1 MAPQAAPDP
10 TRGEVENGPGGSV
23 TSTEETGDETGRG
36 PVHRTARQT
45 ASSLGSVLWGWPAF
59 AVLLSLGVLVF
70 WAFDALPFQD
80 LPAHAGLIAM
90 RHRFADSAFEQRFF
104 VLAPHLGPYSLF
116 RFLGECLVGVIGP
129 VRAVRAI
136 ACLPVIAT
144 PLALAFARK
153 RLFGEG
159 GPTYAFVGL
168 ALAFGLMTLL
178 GFASYL
184 LGVSAMLVGV
194 TFWMTLA
201 GAANA
206 GETTAQTRK
215 KELLVAAFS
224 PLVFVAHGHAFLLY
238 LFLAFLSA
246 LCAGGAGT
254 VVRGGMKQKLA
265 VALRWRALIPAV
277 ALAGWV
283 AFIERGGTRPPGSA
297 PVAAQNMVPHFQGV
311 LDKLSLLL
319 TPTLMTRTGVDLLV
333 GVGIWVF
340 AVSAVLRS
348 LPKAGGQR
356 GVPPR
361 PTASTGEPGAMREYY
376 ARTLR
381 TGAVALFVI
390 FAALPHSIGWFGFVD
405 GRLLPIVL
413 YLALLSIQR
422 DRIGPTHRAIF
433 QRGAPIAALAV
444 VSMALLSSY
453 RFQEEARGYREVL
466 AKVPVQARVLNL
478 PLDPDS
484 DVFAAHPFVHYDKLV
499 LAERPIVVSDVW
511 FHQGSAL
518 YPTAQNPALRLP
530 STYSESGL
538 TFVDWPAYDLADWDY
553 VLMRTRP
560 DANGTGAP
568 QNLHLVDHRGG
579 WWLYSSRGLQ

>member
-1 MAPQAAPDP
+1 MSSDMSKL
-10 TRGEVENGPGGSV
+10 RG
-23 TSTEETGDETGRG
+23 STWRN
-36 PVHRTARQT
+36 
-45 ASSLGSVLWGWPAF
+45 F
-59 AVLLSLGVLVF
+59 AVLLSLGMLVF

-90 RHRFADSAFEQRFF
+90 RHRFAESAFEQRFF

-116 RFLGECLVGVIGP
+116 RFLGECFVRVMGP
-129 VRAVRAI
+129 VNAVRAI

-153 RLFGEG
+153 RLFGES
-159 GPTYAFVGL
+159 GPTFAFVGL
-168 ALAFGLMTLL
+168 ALSFGLMTLL

-184 LGVSAMLVGV
+184 LGVSVMLVGL
-194 TFWMTLA
+194 TFWLMLA
-201 GAANA
+201 GAANSGQTSA
-206 GETTAQTRK
+206 ETRK

-238 LFLAFLSA
+238 MLLAFVSA
-246 LCAGGAGT
+246 
-254 VVRGGMKQKLA
+254 VVARGMKNKLA

-283 AFIERGGTRPPGSA
+283 AFIERGGTRPAGSA
-297 PVAAQNMVPHFQGV
+297 PVAAQNLAPHFQG
-311 LDKLSLLL
+311 LFDKLSLLL

-333 GVGIWVF
+333 GVAIWIF

-348 LPKAGGQR
+348 LPKAR
-356 GVPPR
+356 GER
-361 PTASTGEPGAMREYY
+361 GISHGADETPEQSYY
-376 ARTLR
+376 ARALRAGALTLF
-381 TGAVALFVI
+381 LI
-390 FAALPHSIGWFGFVD
+390 FAALPHSVGWFGFVD

-413 YLALLSIQR
+413 YLAFLSINR
-422 DRIGPTHRAIF
+422 ARIGPWHRSLLE
-433 QRGAPIAALAV
+433 RGAPIAAAAV

-453 RFQEEARGYREVL
+453 RFQSEAQGYHQVL
-466 AKVPVQARVLNL
+466 AKVPEEARVLNL

-484 DVFAAHPFVHYDKLV
+484 DVFAAHPFIHYDKLV

-538 TFVDWPAYDLADWDY
+538 QMIDWGAYDLHDWDY

-560 DANGTGAP
+560 DANWTGAP
-568 QNLHLVDHRGG
+568 KNLHLVDHRGG
-579 WWLYSSRGLQ
+579 WWLYSSRGLH

>member
-1 MAPQAAPDP
+1 MAPQAAPE
-10 TRGEVENGPGGSV
+10 RAHGQVENGPAGSV
-23 TSTEETGDETGRG
+23 APGLGLYGR
-36 PVHRTARQT
+36 VSAKLTWFA
-45 ASSLGSVLWGWPAF
+45 GWPAF
-59 AVLLSLGVLVF
+59 GVLLSLGVLVF

-116 RFLGECLVGVIGP
+116 RFLGECLVGIIGP

-153 RLFGEG
+153 RLFGESG
-159 GPTYAFVGL
+159 ATFAFVGL
-168 ALAFGLMTLL
+168 SLAFGLMTLL

-184 LGVSAMLVGV
+184 LGVSVMLVGI

-201 GAANA
+201 GAAYA

-215 KELLVAAFS
+215 KELLVAVFS

-238 LFLAFLSA
+238 LFIAFLSA
-246 LCAGGAGT
+246 VCAGARLGRT
-254 VVRGGMKQKLA
+254 GMQNRLA

-283 AFIERGGTRPPGSA
+283 AWIERSGTRPAGSA
-297 PVAAQNMVPHFQGV
+297 PVAAANMVPHFQGI

-333 GVGIWVF
+333 GVGIWIF
-340 AVSAVLRS
+340 ATSAVLRS
-348 LPKAGGQR
+348 IPKAGESQR
-356 GVPPR
+356 PAEV
-361 PTASTGEPGAMREYY
+361 ASPVIYY
-376 ARTLR
+376 ARTFR
-381 TGAVALFVI
+381 TGALALFLI

-413 YLALLSIQR
+413 YLALLSIDR
-422 DRIGPTHRAIF
+422 ERIGAWHRAILT
-433 QRGAPIAALAV
+433 RGAPLAALAV

-466 AKVPVQARVLNL
+466 GKVPVQARVLNL

-484 DVFAAHPFVHYDKLV
+484 DLFAAHPFVHYDKLV

-538 TFVDWPAYDLADWDY
+538 VFVDWPAYEFSDWDY
-553 VLMRTRP
+553 ILMRTRP
-560 DANGTGAP
+560 DATSTGAP
-568 QNLHLVDHRGG
+568 ATVRQGSTEVPLNLVDHRGG
-579 WWLYSSRGLQ
+579 WWLYSPRALQ

>member
-1 MAPQAAPDP
+1 MAPQAAPDQS
-10 TRGEVENGPGGSV
+10 RGEVENGPAG
-23 TSTEETGDETGRG
+23 TSAPRPLTRSTPLSRL
-36 PVHRTARQT
+36 H
-45 ASSLGSVLWGWPAF
+45 GWPAF
-59 AVLLSLGVLVF
+59 GVLLSLGVLVF

-116 RFLGECLVGVIGP
+116 RFLGECLVGIIGP

-136 ACLPVIAT
+136 ACLPVVAT

-153 RLFGEG
+153 RLFGETG
-159 GPTYAFVGL
+159 ATYAFIGL
-168 ALAFGLMTLL
+168 SLAFGLMTLL

-184 LGVSAMLVGV
+184 LGVSVMLVGI
-194 TFWMTLA
+194 TLWMTLA

-206 GETTAQTRK
+206 GESTAQTRK

-238 LFLAFLSA
+238 LFIAFLSA
-246 LCAGGAGT
+246 VCAGRAT
-254 VVRGGMKQKLA
+254 FARDSMKSKLA
-265 VALRWRALIPAV
+265 VALRWRALLPAV

-283 AFIERGGTRPPGSA
+283 AYIERGGTRPAGSA
-297 PVAAQNMVPHFQGV
+297 PVAAQNLVPHFQG
-311 LDKLSLLL
+311 LPDKLSLLL

-333 GVGIWVF
+333 GVGIWIF

-348 LPKAGGQR
+348 LPS
-356 GVPPR
+356 R
-361 PTASTGEPGAMREYY
+361 PGPGTPAEERREPGQTAFY

-381 TGAVALFVI
+381 TGALALFVT

-422 DRIGPTHRAIF
+422 DRIGAWHRAILE
-433 QRGAPIAALAV
+433 RGAPLAALAV
-444 VSMALLSSY
+444 VSMALLASY
-453 RFQEEARGYREVL
+453 RFQDEARGYREVL
-466 AKVPVQARVLNL
+466 AKVPVEARVLNL

-538 TFVDWPAYDLADWDY
+538 TFVDWPAYDLGDWDY
-553 VLMRTRP
+553 ILMRTRP
-560 DANGTGAP
+560 EATGTGAP
-568 QNLHLVDHRGG
+568 QNLRLVDHRGG

>member
-1 MAPQAAPDP
+1 MPAPPAPISPGFSAAGGQDK
-10 TRGEVENGPGGSV
+10 TRVRAHL
-23 TSTEETGDETGRG
+23 T
-36 PVHRTARQT
+36 
-45 ASSLGSVLWGWPAF
+45 GWPAF
-59 AVLLSLGVLVF
+59 GALLSLGVLVF

-116 RFLGECLVGVIGP
+116 RFLGECLVGLIGP

-168 ALAFGLMTLL
+168 ALGFGLMTLL

-184 LGVSAMLVGV
+184 LGVSVMLVGM

-206 GETTAQTRK
+206 GESTAKTRN
-215 KELLVAAFS
+215 KELLVAVFS

-238 LFLAFLSA
+238 MFVAFLSA
-246 LCAGGAGT
+246 ACATGATGAVQT
-254 VVRGGMKQKLA
+254 KPMKARLA
-265 VALRWRALIPAV
+265 VALRWRALLPAV

-283 AFIERGGTRPPGSA
+283 AFIERGGTRPLGSA
-297 PVAAQNMVPHFQGV
+297 PVAAQNMVPHFQGL

-333 GVGIWVF
+333 GVGIWIF

-348 LPKAGGQR
+348 LPKARSESG
-356 GVPPR
+356 PISD
-361 PTASTGEPGAMREYY
+361 TAARTSEIDTRAYY

-381 TGAVALFVI
+381 TGALALFVI

-405 GRLLPIVL
+405 ARLLPIVL
-413 YLALLSIQR
+413 YLALLSIHR
-422 DRIGPTHRAIF
+422 DRIGPTHRAILEL
-433 QRGAPIAALAV
+433 GAPIAALAV

-453 RFQEEARGYREVL
+453 RFQDEARGYREVL
-466 AKVPVQARVLNL
+466 AKVPVEARVLNL

-538 TFVDWPAYDLADWDY
+538 TFVDWPAYDLGDWDY
-553 VLMRTRP
+553 ILMRTRP
-560 DANGTGAP
+560 DASGTGAP

>member
-1 MAPQAAPDP
+1 MPAPPAPVSH
-10 TRGEVENGPGGSV
+10 GAGGQDK
-23 TSTEETGDETGRG
+23 TG
-36 PVHRTARQT
+36 AR
-45 ASSLGSVLWGWPAF
+45 AHLRGWPAF
-59 AVLLSLGVLVF
+59 AALLSLGVLVF

-116 RFLGECLVGVIGP
+116 RFLGECLVGIIGP

-159 GPTYAFVGL
+159 GATYAFVGL
-168 ALAFGLMTLL
+168 ALGFGLMTLL

-184 LGVSAMLVGV
+184 LGVSVMLVGI

-206 GETTAQTRK
+206 GESTAQTRN
-215 KELLVAAFS
+215 KELLVAVFS

-238 LFLAFLSA
+238 MFVAFLSA
-246 LCAGGAGT
+246 ACATGAAGAAGAT
-254 VVRGGMKQKLA
+254 GAAGVRRKPMKARFA
-265 VALRWRALIPAV
+265 VALRWRALLPAV

-283 AFIERGGTRPPGSA
+283 ALIERGGTRPLGSA
-297 PVAAQNMVPHFQGV
+297 PVAAQNMVPHFQGL

-333 GVGIWVF
+333 GVGIWIF

-348 LPKAGGQR
+348 LPKARSESGPVSADR
-356 GVPPR
+356 NITPD
-361 PTASTGEPGAMREYY
+361 ASVIDTRAYY

-381 TGAVALFVI
+381 TGALALFVI

-422 DRIGPTHRAIF
+422 DRIGPTHRAILEL
-433 QRGAPIAALAV
+433 GAPIAALAV

-453 RFQEEARGYREVL
+453 RFQDEARGYREVL
-466 AKVPVQARVLNL
+466 AKVPVEARVLNL

-538 TFVDWPAYDLADWDY
+538 TFVDWPAYDMTDWDY
-553 VLMRTRP
+553 ILMRTRP
-560 DANGTGAP
+560 DASSTGAP